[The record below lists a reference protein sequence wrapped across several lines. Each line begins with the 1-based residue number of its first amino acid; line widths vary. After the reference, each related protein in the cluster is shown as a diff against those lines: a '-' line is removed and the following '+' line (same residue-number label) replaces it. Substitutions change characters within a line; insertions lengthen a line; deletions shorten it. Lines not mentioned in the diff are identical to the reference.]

1 MARHSLTP
9 FRSSLAPFRGGRAM
23 SNDPFQ
29 MFQVGMN
36 RLFDDVF
43 SGTPMAWGSD
53 AAAGEVGMLMPQM
66 NVSETDKEILI
77 TAELPGVSEKDVD
90 ITLDDNLLTIS
101 GEKKSEKKDENE
113 NYHCIERSFGRFQRS
128 LRMSHAVNPDEVQ
141 ATFENGILT
150 IRLPKDEEQERVR
163 HIHVQS
169 GGSSKEGSGG
179 SSSH

>member
-9 FRSSLAPFRGGRAM
+9 FRSPFAPLRGSGVM
-23 SNDPFQ
+23 GNDPFQ
-29 MFQVGMN
+29 MFQTGMN

-43 SGTPMAWGSD
+43 SGAPMAWGG
-53 AAAGEVGMLMPQM
+53 AEGGMLMPQM
-66 NVSETDKEILI
+66 NVSESDQEILI

-101 GEKKSEKKDENE
+101 GEKKYEKKDENE

-128 LRMSHAVNPDEVQ
+128 LRMPHAVNPDEVQ
-141 ATFENGILT
+141 ATFENGVLT

-163 HIHVQS
+163 RIQVQS
-169 GGSSKEGSGG
+169 GGSSKGG
-179 SSSH
+179 SSH